1 MRIVCES
8 DELRPSFANPGDAGM
23 DLRSA
28 IGHKLY
34 PGERALIPTGIK
46 IALPYGTV
54 GLVCPRSGIAVKKGI
69 TVLNSPGVVDSGY
82 RGDVGVILFNSGED
96 PFVVQRGDRI
106 AQLVVLL
113 VLHQS
118 LEFVE
123 SLDDTERG
131 EGGFGSTGAS

>member
-1 MRIVCES
+1 M
-8 DELRPSFANPGDAGM
+8 
-23 DLRSA
+23 
-28 IGHKLY
+28 
-34 PGERALIPTGIK
+34 
-46 IALPYGTV
+46 
-54 GLVCPRSGIAVKKGI
+54 CPRSGLAVKKGI
-69 TVLNSPGVVDSGY
+69 TVLNSPGVVDAGY

-106 AQLVVLL
+106 AQLVVLP
-113 VLHQS
+113 VLHPS

>member
-106 AQLVVLL
+106 AQLVVLP
-113 VLHQS
+113 VLHPS